1 MFSISPDLSYASHML
16 KRVDL
21 LFPTLLLGRSEL
33 AFGLVTD
40 CFDVDVDVEIE

>member
-1 MFSISPDLSYASHML
+1 ML

-40 CFDVDVDVEIE
+40 CFDVDVDVEIEWSLQSEKQLRYC